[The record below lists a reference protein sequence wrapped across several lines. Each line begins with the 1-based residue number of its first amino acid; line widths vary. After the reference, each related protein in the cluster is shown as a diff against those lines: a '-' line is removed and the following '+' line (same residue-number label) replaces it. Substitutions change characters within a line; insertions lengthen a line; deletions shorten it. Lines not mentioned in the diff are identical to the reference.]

1 MPTPKPTTAINA
13 SQKTA
18 AVKVGETKAITVS
31 TTPADS
37 DDSATVI
44 EAVKWTS
51 SDDNIA
57 TVGADGTITA
67 VAEGS
72 ATITATSGTFT
83 STISVTVSAATTG

>member
-18 AVKVGETKAITVS
+18 AIKVGATKAITVS

-44 EAVKWTS
+44 KAVKWTS

-57 TVGADGTITA
+57 TVGVDGTITA
-67 VAEGS
+67 VAVGS
-72 ATITATSGTFT
+72 ATITVTSGTFT
-83 STISVTVSAATTG
+83 AGVAVSVTE